1 MFDYLL
7 SDNGIELD
15 TNEVELIK
23 DLIRGTPR
31 KSNRKKFLYEI
42 VANERCGVDVDKVGR
57 LNNNTCLTA
66 KFYSLIIFNEIVSI
80 WV

>member
-1 MFDYLL
+1 MMFDYLL

-15 TNEVELIK
+15 TDEVDLIK

-42 VANERCGVDVDKVGR
+42 VANERCGVDVDKVTLLFR
-57 LNNNTCLTA
+57 IYQLDLRRQSSSITF
-66 KFYSLIIFNEIVSI
+66 KEIAPI
-80 WV
+80 